1 MKSLRATTAKTKNI
15 WFLRGEPTG
24 RCYFFLF
31 LKFLMRMSAARPLI
45 FSSLCIWRFSFS
57 SLIILRFSIFQ
68 HKKLKP
74 FFCGDARHWPF
85 GDPSGTYTSFHFF
98 ILQLTFLIFFFY
110 IFTIFLLIQFCTFLV
125 LFFFLCHSILLHA
138 LSKTQLEWVIPSLPL
153 PPLPL
158 HNFKTLEWNNLHHDI
173 FHLKLGRP
181 RLYSPLGFSRSHPFH
196 IKRWYQRYK
205 KLGNFLYFVILML
218 FNLI

>member
-68 HKKLKP
+68 HKNT

-98 ILQLTFLIFFFY
+98 ILQLTFSNL
-110 IFTIFLLIQFCTFLV
+110 FLLHFHYFPSDSILYISCS
-125 LFFFLCHSILLHA
+125 FFFLCHSILLHA

-153 PPLPL
+153 PPFPS
-158 HNFKTLEWNNLHHDI
+158 I
-173 FHLKLGRP
+173 ISKL
-181 RLYSPLGFSRSHPFH
+181 
-196 IKRWYQRYK
+196 
-205 KLGNFLYFVILML
+205 
-218 FNLI
+218 

>member
-24 RCYFFLF
+24 RCYFFFILEISDEDECSSTSDF
-31 LKFLMRMSAARPLI
+31 FFTVHLKI
-45 FSSLCIWRFSFS
+45 QFS

-68 HKKLKP
+68 HKNT

-125 LFFFLCHSILLHA
+125 LFSF
-138 LSKTQLEWVIPSLPL
+138 
-153 PPLPL
+153 
-158 HNFKTLEWNNLHHDI
+158 
-173 FHLKLGRP
+173 
-181 RLYSPLGFSRSHPFH
+181 
-196 IKRWYQRYK
+196 
-205 KLGNFLYFVILML
+205 FVIRFFCMH
-218 FNLI
+218 FPRHSWNESSPPSPSPPSPP